1 MQETSW
7 LRILGGFSV
16 TSQIKEMKTKV
27 GIGISLKDNILFF
40 SQPVKSI
47 ELSTIESIQLG
58 NMLLGDSQKG
68 VTAILR
74 DLKRDG
80 FFGQTRKLSDIKI
93 RLAQENVH
101 VESSSLNV
109 LLKKLVNRGELE
121 RLGTKG
127 NYTYNEVKK

>member
-1 MQETSW
+1 M
-7 LRILGGFSV
+7 